1 MSSNVAAFFDMDLTL
16 LDRSS
21 GMLYFH
27 YLRQHRLLSRRDL
40 ARVSWWIIQYKLS
53 IMDFPHLVARL
64 MAVVK
69 GGREADTIAQTET
82 WFNEMVVPHITEG
95 GRRQIREHQRQ
106 GHIVAIVSGAT
117 SYAVRP
123 LAHYLGLG
131 DNFLSTQVEV
141 NDGHFTGR
149 VLEPACFGPGKVI
162 WVERFAAERD
172 VKLDQSY
179 FYTDSFSDRPL
190 LEKVGHPV
198 AVNPDRRLRR
208 YAQQKG
214 WPIVHFY
221 GS

>member
-1 MSSNVAAFFDMDLTL
+1 MTNVAAFFDMDLTL

-21 GMLYFH
+21 GMLYFS
-27 YLRQHRLLSRRDL
+27 YLRKHHLLGRRDL
-40 ARVSWWIIQYKLS
+40 LRVSWWIIRYKLS

-82 WFNEMVVPHITEG
+82 WFTEMVAPHVTEG
-95 GRRQIREHQRQ
+95 GRKQIEKHQGQ
-106 GHIVAIVSGAT
+106 GHVVAIVSGAT

-123 LAHYLGLG
+123 LARYLGLG
-131 DNFLSTQVEV
+131 DHFLSTQVEV
-141 NDGHFTGR
+141 NNGHFTGR

-162 WVERFAAERD
+162 WVERFAAEHD
-172 VKLDQSY
+172 VNLGQSY

-198 AVNPDRRLRR
+198 AVNPDRRLQR
-208 YAQQKG
+208 YAQARG
-214 WPIVHFY
+214 WPIVRFY
-221 GS
+221 DS